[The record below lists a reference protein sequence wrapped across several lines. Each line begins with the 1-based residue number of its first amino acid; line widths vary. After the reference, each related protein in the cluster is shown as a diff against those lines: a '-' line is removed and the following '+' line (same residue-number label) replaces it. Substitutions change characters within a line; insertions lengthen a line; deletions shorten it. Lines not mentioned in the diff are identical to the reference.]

1 VPDGTPVPDTL
12 AATVVAALDRLARG
26 QRTFRQAA
34 ASEHGLTPLQI
45 EILATVAAGPPPE
58 PLVGL
63 LARELGVTQPTVTDA
78 VHSLVAK
85 GLLQRRADEADRR
98 RSILSL
104 THQGSTV
111 VGRVASAERRIVEA
125 VAGAAPADQEA
136 AVVVLLGL
144 IARFVDAGI
153 IEVARTC
160 MTCRYHELA
169 AGRHHCALLG
179 VDLVPATLRVNCPEH
194 EPSNA
199 A

>member
-12 AATVVAALDRLARG
+12 AATIVAALDRLARG

-63 LARELGVTQPTVTDA
+63 LARELGVTQP
-78 VHSLVAK
+78 
-85 GLLQRRADEADRR
+85 RADEADRR